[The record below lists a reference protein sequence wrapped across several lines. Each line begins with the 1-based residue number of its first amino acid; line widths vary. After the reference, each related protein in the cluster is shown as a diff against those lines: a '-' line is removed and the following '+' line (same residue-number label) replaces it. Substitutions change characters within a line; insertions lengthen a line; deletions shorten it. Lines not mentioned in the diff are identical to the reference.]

1 MTDLIEVRA
10 ANLVGA
16 ALDWA
21 VAEVEGIETS
31 WRYGRELVQ
40 VHDRGGIKLVES
52 IRSIY
57 SPSIDWSQGGPLID
71 KHQAS
76 AHYQAHLADAQFR
89 YSAGPAGSG
98 FWCYGPTA
106 LVAFC
111 RSLVK
116 AKLGDTV
123 QVPKELLIDIDK
135 EATWATSTRS

>member
-1 MTDLIEVRA
+1 MTELIEVRVS
-10 ANLVGA
+10 NLVGA

-21 VAEVEGIETS
+21 VAEVEGIEAS

-106 LVAFC
+106 LIAFC

-123 QVPKELLIDIDK
+123 QVPKELMP
-135 EATWATSTRS
+135 

>member
-123 QVPKELLIDIDK
+123 QVPKELMP
-135 EATWATSTRS
+135 